1 MYKAAIAPA
10 SGLAFV
16 PSGSSTPVV
25 LHPPQAAPS
34 GGWAV
39 QHGNL
44 RVVTLPGAQDWVPD
58 PSWLSWVGGW
68 SPLPTT
74 ITFVRRPETVPKAYR
89 AVADRPHRDGSVS
102 VRILVDETETRDSI
116 RWLVLHEMAH
126 VLVSADPTL
135 AETLRAG
142 RRPSGYPHDDDAHE
156 AVLEEQVANA
166 FADRLA
172 PVPGL
177 DRRWWRKRTKGYVQ
191 PSLGFGSPN
200 YGQMPS
206 ETAAEALW
214 AGREGAWKDVLWT
227 ATQRAGI
234 LAAGL
239 WLAGERERLLRY
251 AVAGSLAIE
260 AVVLAYARPRE

>member
-68 SPLPTT
+68 APPRTT
-74 ITFVRRPETVPKAYR
+74 ITFVRRPETAPKNFR
-89 AVADRPHRDGSVS
+89 AVANRPQSDGSVA
-102 VRILVDETETRDSI
+102 VRILVDETETRDSV
-116 RWLVLHEMAH
+116 RWLVLHEMGH
-126 VLVSADPTL
+126 VLISANPTL
-135 AETLRAG
+135 AETLRAE
-142 RRPSGYPHDDDAHE
+142 RYPANYPHDDDAHE
-156 AVLEEQVANA
+156 AVLEEQIANA

-177 DRRWWRKRTKGYVQ
+177 NRRWWRKRTKGYVQ
-191 PSLGFGSPN
+191 PTLGYGAAASPPVPR
-200 YGQMPS
+200 Y
-206 ETAAEALW
+206 
-214 AGREGAWKDVLWT
+214 VLP
-227 ATQRAGI
+227 
-234 LAAGL
+234 LVLVAGL
-239 WLAGERERLLRY
+239 GYVLVTARERR
-251 AVAGSLAIE
+251 
-260 AVVLAYARPRE
+260 